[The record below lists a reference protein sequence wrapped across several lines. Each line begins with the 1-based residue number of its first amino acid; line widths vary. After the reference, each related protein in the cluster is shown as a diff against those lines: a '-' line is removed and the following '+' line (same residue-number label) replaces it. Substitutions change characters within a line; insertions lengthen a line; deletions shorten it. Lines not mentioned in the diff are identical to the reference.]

1 MTPKIERFL
10 AEENPP
16 TPCLVLDLDVVRAN
30 YERLS
35 KALPLADIY
44 YAVKANPAP
53 EILET
58 LVGVGSF
65 FDAASTY
72 EIDTCLDV
80 GAEPKNISY
89 GSTIKKMSEI
99 KHAYARGVRLFA
111 FDSLEELQKLAD
123 GAPGSNVYCRLQTSD
138 EGSDWPLSKKF
149 GCELDMARDLLIKSR
164 GMNLVPYG
172 VSFHVGSQQRDV
184 KQWEVAIARAA
195 MVFTGLRDAGIE
207 LKMINLGGGFPAQY
221 RDEIPEMGEYAN
233 SITKALTD
241 AFANNIPHIIVEP
254 GRMIAAEAG
263 MVQSEVVLVSK
274 KSYDDPTRWV
284 YLDIGM
290 FSGLTETLDEAIK
303 YPIRTEHD
311 GTEEGPVIIA
321 GPTCDGVDVLYKN
334 AGFTL
339 PLSLISGDK
348 IQILSTGAYTVS
360 YSSVGFN
367 GFPPLKAY
375 YI

>member
-30 YERLS
+30 YERLKS
-35 KALPLADIY
+35 ELPSADIY
-44 YAVKANPAP
+44 YAVKANPAT

-58 LVGVGSF
+58 LVGVDSH
-65 FDAASTY
+65 FDAASIY
-72 EIDTCLDV
+72 EIDSCIDV
-80 GAEPKNISY
+80 GADPKRISY
-89 GSTIKKMSEI
+89 GNTIKKLSDI

-111 FDSLEELQKLAD
+111 FDSLGELEKLAE

-149 GCELDMARDLLIKSR
+149 GCELNMARDLLIKSR
-164 GMNLVPYG
+164 EMKLVPYG

-184 KQWEVAIARAA
+184 KQWESAIARAA
-195 MVFTGLRDAGIE
+195 MVFTDLRDAGIE

-221 RDEIPEMGEYAN
+221 RDEIPELREYAN
-233 SITKALTD
+233 SITKALTG
-241 AFANNIPHIIVEP
+241 AFANNIPHVIVEP
-254 GRMIAAEAG
+254 GRMITAEAG
-263 MVQSEVVLVSK
+263 LIQSEVVLVSK
-274 KSYDDPTRWV
+274 KSYGDPVRWV
-284 YLDIGM
+284 FLDIGM

-303 YPIRTEHD
+303 YPIRTSHD
-311 GTEEGPVIIA
+311 GDEEGPVIIA

-339 PLSLISGDK
+339 PLSLSSGDK
-348 IQILSTGAYTVS
+348 IQVLSTGAYTVS